1 MTPIERTPVNDAT
14 TFADLAAEAQR
25 QTLSTLKQAQDLSL
39 RGAELA
45 VGLVPSAEPK
55 LPAAKDAVEGAFAFA
70 GQILQQQ
77 KAYALRM
84 TEIVSEGLSKASVGL
99 EPAPAKKK

>member
-1 MTPIERTPVNDAT
+1 VNDAT
-14 TFADLAAEAQR
+14 TFADLATEAQR
-25 QTLSTLKQAQDLSL
+25 QTLASLKQAQDLSL

-45 VGLVPSAEPK
+45 VGLVPNAEPK

-70 GQILQQQ
+70 GQLLQQQ

-84 TEIVSEGLSKASVGL
+84 TEIVSEGMSRASGGV
-99 EPAPAKKK
+99 EPTAAKKK

>member
-1 MTPIERTPVNDAT
+1 VNQTT
-14 TFADLAAEAQR
+14 TFAELAAEAQR
-25 QTLSTLKQAQDLSL
+25 QTLHALKQAQDLSL

-45 VGLVPSAEPK
+45 VGFLPEATAPTPK
-55 LPAAKDAVEGAFAFA
+55 HAVEGAFAFA

-84 TEIVSEGLSKASVGL
+84 TAIVTGAA
-99 EPAPAKKK
+99 EPAPAKTK

>member
-1 MTPIERTPVNDAT
+1 VNQAT

-25 QTLSTLKQAQDLSL
+25 QTLTALKQSQDLSL

-45 VGLVPSAEPK
+45 VGLVPEAK
-55 LPAAKDAVEGAFAFA
+55 LPTPKDAVEGAFGFA
-70 GQILQQQ
+70 GQVLQQQ

-84 TEIVSEGLSKASVGL
+84 TEILTGAAA
-99 EPAPAKKK
+99 PAPAKTK

>member
-1 MTPIERTPVNDAT
+1 VNDTT
-14 TFADLAAEAQR
+14 TFADLATEAQR
-25 QTLSTLKQAQDLSL
+25 QTLSSLKHAQDLSL

-45 VGLVPSAEPK
+45 VGLVPAAETK

-70 GQILQQQ
+70 GQVLQQQ

-84 TEIVSEGLSKASVGL
+84 TEIVSEGMSKASGGL
-99 EPAPAKKK
+99 EPAVGKKK

>member
-1 MTPIERTPVNDAT
+1 VNQAT

-25 QTLSTLKQAQDLSL
+25 QTLTALKQAQELSL

-45 VGLVPSAEPK
+45 VGLVPEAK
-55 LPAAKDAVEGAFAFA
+55 LTTPKDAVEGAFAFA
-70 GQILQQQ
+70 GQVLQQQ

-84 TEIVSEGLSKASVGL
+84 TEILTAAGEA
-99 EPAPAKKK
+99 PAPAKTK

>member
-1 MTPIERTPVNDAT
+1 MNEAT

-45 VGLVPSAEPK
+45 VGLVPNNAEPK

-70 GQILQQQ
+70 GQVLQQQ

-99 EPAPAKKK
+99 EAAPAKKK

>member
-1 MTPIERTPVNDAT
+1 VNDARS
-14 TFADLAAEAQR
+14 FADLAAEAQR

-45 VGLVPSAEPK
+45 VGLVPHAEPK
-55 LPAAKDAVEGAFAFA
+55 VPAAKDAVEGAFAFA
-70 GQILQQQ
+70 GQVLQQQ

-84 TEIVSEGLSKASVGL
+84 TEIVTEGLSKAAGGL
-99 EPAPAKKK
+99 EPTVAKRD

>member
-1 MTPIERTPVNDAT
+1 VNQAT

-25 QTLSTLKQAQDLSL
+25 QTLTALKQAQDLSL

-45 VGLVPSAEPK
+45 VGLVPRDTGTRSV
-55 LPAAKDAVEGAFAFA
+55 AKDAVEGAFGFA
-70 GQILQQQ
+70 GQVLQQQ

-84 TEIVSEGLSKASVGL
+84 TEILMGAAA
-99 EPAPAKKK
+99 PAPGKTK

>member
-1 MTPIERTPVNDAT
+1 MNDAT

-45 VGLVPSAEPK
+45 VGLLPRDTGTRSVPAP
-55 LPAAKDAVEGAFAFA
+55 KDAVEGAFAFA
-70 GQILQQQ
+70 GQVLQQQ

-84 TEIVSEGLSKASVGL
+84 TEIVSEGLSKATGGL
-99 EPAPAKKK
+99 EPTAAKKK

>member
-1 MTPIERTPVNDAT
+1 MTQAT

-25 QTLSTLKQAQDLSL
+25 QTLSALKQAQELSL

-45 VGLVPSAEPK
+45 VGLAPRDTGTRSV
-55 LPAAKDAVEGAFAFA
+55 AKDSVEGAFTFA
-70 GQILQQQ
+70 GQVLQQQ

-84 TEIVSEGLSKASVGL
+84 TEIVTGGAQA
-99 EPAPAKKK
+99 PPAKAK